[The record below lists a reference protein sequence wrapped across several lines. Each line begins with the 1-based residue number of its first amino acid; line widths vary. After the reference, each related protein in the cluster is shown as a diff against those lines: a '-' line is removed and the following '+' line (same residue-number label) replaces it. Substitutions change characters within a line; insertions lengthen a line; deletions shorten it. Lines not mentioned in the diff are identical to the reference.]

1 MENQPAPAENFLNTT
16 LLMTTSAGF
25 VGLIGVA
32 VSLFPE
38 ELLRSLG
45 TQSEGVPVLLIRL
58 VGALYLGFAVLNW
71 MARDNLIGGIYSRP
85 VALGNFA
92 HFFAASIVLIK
103 HLTATPHL
111 LPFAILA
118 GANTL
123 FAVGFGFATFSEGQS
138 CG

>member
-1 MENQPAPAENFLNTT
+1 MENQPAPGENFLNTT

-58 VGALYLGFAVLNW
+58 VGALYLSFAVLNW
-71 MARDNLIGGIYSRP
+71 MARDNLTGWLVTTS
-85 VALGNFA
+85 
-92 HFFAASIVLIK
+92 
-103 HLTATPHL
+103 
-111 LPFAILA
+111 
-118 GANTL
+118 
-123 FAVGFGFATFSEGQS
+123 SEGSIADPSLWETSPTSSQPAS
-138 CG
+138 C